1 MQRIQLFSTSFLL
14 SLQVTDND
22 LWFSTKALQ
31 MKLYEKQISQ
41 LMKNTKKM
49 LTGRTLLVKST
60 ASVSDHLMN
69 FKHPTESIH
78 LIPKEGA
85 LDMMNH
91 LVEMNMIMLE
101 ADKSLY
107 LLAREYVKMM
117 KDVSLAFND
126 RKALL
131 WEVIN
136 KTNKT
141 ISEGKDNSSLVRSA
155 PIL

>member
-1 MQRIQLFSTSFLL
+1 
-14 SLQVTDND
+14 
-22 LWFSTKALQ
+22 
-31 MKLYEKQISQ
+31 
-41 LMKNTKKM
+41 MKNTKKM

-60 ASVSDHLMN
+60 ASVSYHLMK

>member
-1 MQRIQLFSTSFLL
+1 MFSF

-22 LWFSTKALQ
+22 FWFSSKALQ
-31 MKLYEKQISQ
+31 IKLYETQINQ

-49 LTGRTLLVKST
+49 LIGRKILVQST

-69 FKHPTESIH
+69 FKHPAKFIN
-78 LIPKEGA
+78 LIPKEGV

-91 LVEMNMIMLE
+91 LVEMNMKMLE
-101 ADKSLY
+101 ADRSLY

-117 KDVSLAFND
+117 KDVSLALSD

>member
-1 MQRIQLFSTSFLL
+1 
-14 SLQVTDND
+14 
-22 LWFSTKALQ
+22 

-49 LTGRTLLVKST
+49 ITARTILVKST
-60 ASVSDHLMN
+60 ASVSDHLMH

-78 LIPKEGA
+78 FIPKDGA

-101 ADKSLY
+101 ADRSLY

>member
-1 MQRIQLFSTSFLL
+1 
-14 SLQVTDND
+14 
-22 LWFSTKALQ
+22 
-31 MKLYEKQISQ
+31 MKLYEKQINQ

-49 LTGRTLLVKST
+49 LIGRKILVKST
-60 ASVSDHLMN
+60 ASVSDHLMI
-69 FKHPTESIH
+69 FKHPTKFIN
-78 LIPKEGA
+78 LISKEGV

-101 ADKSLY
+101 ADRSLY

-117 KDVSLAFND
+117 KDVSLALND